1 MRKSTFIINVDVTH
15 QSLSGMV
22 SATPCINVKVQVSL
36 TYDPCVGEVPV
47 REDTCPGPSAL

>member
-22 SATPCINVKVQVSL
+22 SAMPCINVKVQVIL